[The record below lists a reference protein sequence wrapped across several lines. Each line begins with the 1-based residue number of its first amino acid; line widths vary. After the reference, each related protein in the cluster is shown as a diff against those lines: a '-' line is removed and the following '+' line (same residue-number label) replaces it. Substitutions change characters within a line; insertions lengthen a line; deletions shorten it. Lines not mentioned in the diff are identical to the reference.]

1 MITYYALHDGL
12 LESHEAESL
21 SVIPDGVLWI
31 DLLRPSVEEER
42 FVESALGVNIPTREE
57 MGEIE
62 DSSRFYE
69 DNGTLYLTPTVIS
82 GISSG
87 KPASEEVFFVIGQ
100 DRLVTVRY
108 AEMTA
113 MRGLLA
119 KAARQPERHRTA
131 DAIFASLVD
140 AFVDRIADTLED
152 MQNQLTRLSARIFNE
167 PGGEEEKADLQR
179 VIKHLGRHN
188 ALLSMF
194 SESMLTFGRL
204 ISFTRLGK
212 KSWLA
217 EPARAGIKAVE
228 RDLRVLTGYQARM
241 SNEISFLLDVT
252 LGLINIEQNS
262 IIKVFSIAAVIF
274 LPPTL
279 VGTVYGMNF
288 KDMPELDWVYGY
300 PLALGLMVLS
310 AALSMALF
318 RFKGW
323 L

>member
-1 MITYYALHDGL
+1 MITYYSIQNGL
-12 LESHEAESL
+12 LSATHAENLTS
-21 SVIPDGVLWI
+21 IPDPVLWI
-31 DLLRPSVEEER
+31 DLFCPTAEEER
-42 FVESALGVNIPTREE
+42 FVESALGVGIPTREE

-69 DNGTLYLTPTVIS
+69 DNGTLYLTPTVIT
-82 GISSG
+82 GISEG
-87 KPASEEVFFVIGQ
+87 APIGEELFFVIGQ
-100 DRLVTVRY
+100 DRVVTVRY

-113 MRGLLA
+113 IKGFLA
-119 KAARQPERHRTA
+119 RAGRKPERHRSA
-131 DAIFASLVD
+131 DAIFASLID

-152 MQNQLTRLSARIFNE
+152 MQNQLSRLSTRIFNE
-167 PGGEEEKADLQR
+167 QGGKQEKADLQR

-194 SESMLTFGRL
+194 SESLLTFGRL

-212 KSWLA
+212 KTWLA
-217 EPARAGIKAVE
+217 EPARASIKAVE
-228 RDLRVLTGYQARM
+228 RDLRVLTEYQARM
-241 SNEISFLLDVT
+241 SSEISFLLDVT

-262 IIKVFSIAAVIF
+262 IIKVFSIAAVLF

-288 KDMPELDWVYGY
+288 TDMPELEWHYGY
-300 PLALGLMVLS
+300 PIALGMMLLS
-310 AALSMALF
+310 ALMSYALF
-318 RFKGW
+318 KFKGW